1 MCIRDSYSTG
11 TCKIKA
17 QFYNKNIFL
26 PPLPFFVFF
35 RYFLTFMDKPGRPAP
50 QFELSKKL
58 FPLRHLGKSRCSISS
73 GSGRTSPLKSFPAK
87 IWIYVFEFVFALFF
101 SFAQLL
107 KWEIF
112 LDTQKGALF
121 IGRPGKLLLFYRPG

>member
-1 MCIRDSYSTG
+1 MENAGNHAGHTSNSSINSTG

-17 QFYNKNIFL
+17 QFYKKNIFL

-58 FPLRHLGKSRCSISS
+58 FSSAAFGKEPLFHFVRFRADF
-73 GSGRTSPLKSFPAK
+73 TFK
-87 IWIYVFEFVFALFF
+87 IL
-101 SFAQLL
+101 
-107 KWEIF
+107 
-112 LDTQKGALF
+112 
-121 IGRPGKLLLFYRPG
+121 PGKNLDIRL